1 VGKTLLNRAR
11 GNKLPAAL
19 AWCLVLL
26 LALALTVLW
35 QWPEPAI
42 TSQPQAR
49 QKQVFQQLLQRFWD
63 WQVYLGLKPKPH
75 IQIWDAQTGKVLT
88 GSQTG
93 FAVLSARF
101 NPDGKMIIIN
111 GCIWSTSPWSDPTQ
125 ASVTNV
131 IGDHQ

>member
-1 VGKTLLNRAR
+1 MFVGKTLLNRAR

-19 AWCLVLL
+19 ALYLVLL
-26 LALALTVLW
+26 LALALAVLW

-75 IQIWDAQTGKVLT
+75 
-88 GSQTG
+88 
-93 FAVLSARF
+93 SARF
-101 NPDGKMIIIN
+101 SPDGKMIVIN

-125 ASVTNV
+125 ASVT
-131 IGDHQ
+131 